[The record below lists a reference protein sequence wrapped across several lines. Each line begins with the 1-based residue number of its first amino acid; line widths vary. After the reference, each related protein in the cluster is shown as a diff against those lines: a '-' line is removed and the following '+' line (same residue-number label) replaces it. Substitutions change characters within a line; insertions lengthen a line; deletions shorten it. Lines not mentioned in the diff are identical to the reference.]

1 MLNGKEMLTFSYKG
15 EEFKFSQAHI
25 YLSKEKS
32 ISGEGLT
39 EKSFAKVRIPER
51 GVFKTPPVGARTYID
66 GESFMVL
73 LVRENFK
80 GKHPHIY
87 LELRS

>member
-1 MLNGKEMLTFSYKG
+1 MLNGNEMLTFTYKG

-25 YLSKEKS
+25 YLSKEKK

-39 EKSFAKVRIPER
+39 ENSFVKVRIPIR
-51 GVFKTPPVGARTYID
+51 GVLNAPPVGARAYIN
-66 GESFMVL
+66 GENFMVL
-73 LVRENFK
+73 LVRENPK
-80 GKHPHIY
+80 GKNPHIY